1 MTRYALLVIRYRK
14 PFEEVASSVADHR
27 AYLATLQAS
36 GVVLA
41 SGPFEPRTGGAV
53 LIRLPE
59 GQSLEELRDADPYWQ
74 RGLADYELL
83 EWAPTLGRDAL
94 DAL

>member
-14 PFEEVASSVADHR
+14 PLEEVAHATADHR
-27 AYLATLQAS
+27 AYLGTLQAQ
-36 GVVLA
+36 GIVLA

-53 LIRLPE
+53 LLRLTAA
-59 GQSLEELRDADPYWQ
+59 QSLEDIRDLDPYWQ

-94 DAL
+94 DRL